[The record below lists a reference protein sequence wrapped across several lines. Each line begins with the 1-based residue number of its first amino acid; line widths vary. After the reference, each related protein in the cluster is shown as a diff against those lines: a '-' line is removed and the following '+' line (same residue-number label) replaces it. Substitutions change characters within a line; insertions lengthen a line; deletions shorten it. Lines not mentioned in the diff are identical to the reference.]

1 MSESALELVGRLRA
15 AVYDRPVNQTDPGA
29 QTRVASIAT
38 SLRSRVLSGEL
49 SQGDHMPSVRELAR
63 LNGVSAFTAAR
74 VYDLLV
80 AEGLVDARRGS
91 GYFVSDSARVLKGHA
106 PAGPEALADSIW
118 SLRRDYDSRLV
129 RLDAGCGWLP
139 AGWLFGDGVRTAL
152 KKVARRP
159 AAYVGRY
166 GSPYGLRSLRRYLV
180 TRLAQCEIDCS
191 EDQIVLTQGA
201 SQALE
206 LCVGTL
212 THPGDAV
219 LVDDPCYPHLLEMLR
234 RRGVRP
240 VGVPRTASGPDVQA
254 LQASVSRL
262 NARVFFTNTT
272 FHNPTGTTTSPQVA
286 HEILMT
292 ARARDLTIVED
303 DIFAEL
309 APERPSS
316 LASLD
321 ALQRVIYI
329 GSFSKTIAPNLRVG
343 FIAAS
348 GVLAEQLASLKSVL
362 ALSSSELTEQIV
374 LSILTGGRHRTHL
387 EALRRRLA
395 NNYAQ
400 VFRRFAGAGATVEF
414 RGGGLFLW
422 ARLPTR
428 LSPPEIVQ
436 LAKSRGI
443 LLAPGHMFRP
453 ESQATDHFRF
463 NVAYA
468 HDELLYGFIKSLPP

>member
-1 MSESALELVGRLRA
+1 MSDSAMELVGGLQA
-15 AVYDRPVNQTDPGA
+15 AVSDRSASLIGRG
-29 QTRVASIAT
+29 QTRVATIAT
-38 SLRSRVLSGEL
+38 DLRQRVLSGEL
-49 SQGDHMPSVRELAR
+49 SQGDHMPSVRQLAR
-63 LNGVSAFTAAR
+63 LNQVSAFTASR

-91 GYFVSDSARVLKGHA
+91 GYFVSNSVRLLEDRA
-106 PAGPEALADSIW
+106 PPVPEAAADALW

-139 AGWLFGDGVRTAL
+139 TGWLFGDGVRTAL

-159 AAYVGRY
+159 SAYVGRY
-166 GSPYGLRSLRRYLV
+166 GSPYGLRSLRRHLV
-180 TRLAQCEIDCS
+180 TRLAQREIACS

-201 SQALE
+201 SQALD

-212 THPGDAV
+212 TRPGDVV
-219 LVDDPCYPHLLEMLR
+219 LVDDPCYPYLLEMLR
-234 RRGVRP
+234 QRGVRP
-240 VGVPRTASGPDVQA
+240 VGVPRTATGPDVHA
-254 LQASVSRL
+254 LQSSASRL
-262 NARVFFTNTT
+262 NARVFITNTT
-272 FHNPTGTTTSPQVA
+272 FHNPTGTTTAPQVA
-286 HEILMT
+286 HELLTT
-292 ARARDLTIVED
+292 ARAHDLTIVED

-309 APERPSS
+309 APDRPSS
-316 LASLD
+316 LAALD
-321 ALQRVIYI
+321 SLQRVIHI

-348 GVLAEQLASLKSVL
+348 GAMAERIASLKSVL
-362 ALSSSELTEQIV
+362 ALSSSELTEQLV
-374 LSILTGGRHRTHL
+374 LSILIGGRYRTHL
-387 EALRRRLA
+387 EALRKRLA
-395 NNYAQ
+395 SNSLQ
-400 VFRRFAGAGATVEF
+400 IHRRFAAAGARVEF

-428 LSPPEIVQ
+428 LSPIEVVQ

-443 LLAPGHMFRP
+443 LLAPGQMFRP

-468 HDELLYGFIKSLPP
+468 DDELLYGFIRSLPP